1 MVAEG
6 EMVRLLAPPPLLL
19 AAREAR
25 ATEVVD
31 LSRPAVPV
39 ARCCASVYS
48 WWSRLQL
55 LFTPPGPLPDLSLS
69 CLRAEL
75 SEQGS

>member
-1 MVAEG
+1 
-6 EMVRLLAPPPLLL
+6 MVRLLAPPPLLL

-39 ARCCASVYS
+39 ALLLCLCLLVVEPAAALVY
-48 WWSRLQL
+48 
-55 LFTPPGPLPDLSLS
+55 PPGSPPRSFPHS